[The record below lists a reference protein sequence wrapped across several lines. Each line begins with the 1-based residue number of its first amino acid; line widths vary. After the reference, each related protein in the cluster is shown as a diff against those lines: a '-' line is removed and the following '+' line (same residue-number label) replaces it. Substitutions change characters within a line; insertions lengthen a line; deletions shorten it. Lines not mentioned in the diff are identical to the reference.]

1 MPFAIPEC
9 VLLRRALI
17 VALAVV
23 GVVMVDGTARAQ
35 SGVPAADVPLDTT
48 ARPVG
53 VLRPGDLIKV
63 HVYRD
68 SELSGEYL
76 IDPQGNVQ
84 IPGLGV
90 VRASGLDPTQVK
102 ESLVSALRSRGVSS
116 PEIAVQ
122 PLVRVSVL
130 GEVRNPALYPVDPGT
145 ALIQLLTLAGGPT
158 DRASLKRT
166 RVVRDG
172 KAFVVDLESGLS
184 GSAAGRIVLYSNDV
198 VYVPRKA
205 GLTRETLSFVFAG
218 LSVALSVVNVILATR
233 RP

>member
-1 MPFAIPEC
+1 MRFAIPERAK
-9 VLLRRALI
+9 LLRAVMI
-17 VALAVV
+17 GVAAGGLLLPA
-23 GVVMVDGTARAQ
+23 GGARAQ

-68 SELSGEYL
+68 AELTGEYL

-90 VRASGLDPTQVK
+90 VRAAGLDPTQVK
-102 ESLVSALRSRGVSS
+102 ESLVSALRSRGVSN

-172 KAFVVDLESGLS
+172 RAFVVDLESGLT
-184 GSAAGRIVLYSNDV
+184 GSASGRIVLYSNDV
-198 VYVPRKA
+198 VYVPRKS
-205 GLTRETLSFVFAG
+205 GFTRETVSFVFAG
-218 LSVALSVVNVILATR
+218 LTVALSVFNLILASR

>member
-1 MPFAIPEC
+1 M
-9 VLLRRALI
+9 LRRALI
-17 VALAVV
+17 LGLAVL
-23 GVVMVDGTARAQ
+23 GVLLADGTARAQ

-90 VRASGLDPTQVK
+90 VRAAGLDPTQVK

-158 DRASLKRT
+158 DRANLKRT

-172 KAFVVDLESGLS
+172 RAFVVDLESGLS
-184 GSAAGRIVLYSNDV
+184 GSASGRIVLYSNDV
-198 VYVPRKA
+198 VYVPRKT
-205 GLTRETLSFVFAG
+205 GFTRETLSFVFAG
-218 LSVALSVVNVILATR
+218 LSVALAVINVILTTSK
-233 RP
+233 P

>member
-1 MPFAIPEC
+1 M
-9 VLLRRALI
+9 LRRAAVI
-17 VALAVV
+17 GLAVA
-23 GVVMVDGTARAQ
+23 GVFLADDTARAQ
-35 SGVPAADVPLDTT
+35 SGVRAADVPLDTT
-48 ARPVG
+48 VRPVG

-68 SELSGEYL
+68 TELSGEYL

-198 VYVPRKA
+198 VYVPRKT

-233 RP
+233 HP

>member
-17 VALAVV
+17 IALAVV
-23 GVVMVDGTARAQ
+23 GVVMVDGTASAQ

-90 VRASGLDPTQVK
+90 VRAAGLDPTQVK
-102 ESLVSALRSRGVSS
+102 ESLVSALRSRG
-116 PEIAVQ
+116 
-122 PLVRVSVL
+122 
-130 GEVRNPALYPVDPGT
+130 PG
-145 ALIQLLTLAGGPT
+145 
-158 DRASLKRT
+158 
-166 RVVRDG
+166 
-172 KAFVVDLESGLS
+172 SGRCP
-184 GSAAGRIVLYSNDV
+184 AGR
-198 VYVPRKA
+198 
-205 GLTRETLSFVFAG
+205 
-218 LSVALSVVNVILATR
+218 
-233 RP
+233 